1 MRTHRTLLG
10 YLILA
15 AAVGGCA
22 TLFQG
27 GGRES
32 PERVA
37 ERGLEALERG
47 DYDAGMA
54 DLLWVTTYH
63 PDRGI
68 ARYALLVLAAS
79 ELDPASPDRQLESG
93 SERLSELR
101 ALPDNPSWTLP
112 VARSLHRLSLELQ
125 EERERAD
132 EAERAAQA
140 ARELATVAAREAE
153 EAQTGQAALR
163 GRIGA
168 LERELELS
176 RRQLAEARR
185 EVARMRQALRG

>member
-10 YLILA
+10 YVILA

-47 DYDAGMA
+47 DYDAGME
-54 DLLWVTTYH
+54 DLRWVTTYH
-63 PDRGI
+63 SDRGI
-68 ARYALLVLAAS
+68 ARYALLALAAA
-79 ELDPASPDRQLESG
+79 ELDPANPNRQMESG

-101 ALPDNPSWTLP
+101 ALADNPPSTVP
-112 VARSLHRLSLELQ
+112 VIRSLHRLTLELQ
-125 EERERAD
+125 EEKERAD
-132 EAERAAQA
+132 RAEGAARAASE
-140 ARELATVAAREAE
+140 RATVAAREAD
-153 EAQTGQAALR
+153 EAQSGQAALR
-163 GRIGA
+163 SRVGT

-185 EVARMRQALRG
+185 EVARMRQALGG